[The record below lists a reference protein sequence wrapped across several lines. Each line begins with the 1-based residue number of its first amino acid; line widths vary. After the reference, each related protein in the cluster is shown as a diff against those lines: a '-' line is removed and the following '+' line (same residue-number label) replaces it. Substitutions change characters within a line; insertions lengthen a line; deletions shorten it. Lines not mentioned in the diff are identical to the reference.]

1 MTNSNKNLG
10 KILRWQRRKMLLTL
24 GGLSAK
30 SGVSAS
36 HLARVERGDRFPSAQ
51 ILRKIAKVLDFSEVK
66 LLTTAGYLSPQS
78 PSIVES
84 SSERRLDPY
93 VAAVLSQEPLEIQRT
108 VVTLL
113 SVLKSMA
120 EYLRTRT
127 PPSLDKGRGSGG

>member
-1 MTNSNKNLG
+1 
-10 KILRWQRRKMLLTL
+10 MLLTL

-127 PPSLDKGRGSGG
+127 PPSLDKRRGSGG